1 MFSDFKQFR
10 TSWKSAW
17 SNPAFRNQFA
27 ITVML
32 FVGVMFSNFYYLRIW
47 QTRPGIQ
54 LNDFILNLLPPHDF
68 SPYIFFIQYT
78 SLLIVFLFV
87 LPNPHRLTKGLQMF
101 AVVFLART
109 LTIYL
114 IPLEPPRDMILLN
127 DPVATF
133 VFHTD
138 SVYVTKDLFFSGH
151 VSACVLLWLIVDK
164 KFLKVLL
171 SFTTVI
177 VGLLIMWQHVHYSTD
192 VIFAPLFAL
201 VSYWAVQYMHAQSK
215 YGLQTEPETAVAKS
229 E

>member
-32 FVGVMFSNFYYLRIW
+32 FIGVMFSNFYYLRIW
-47 QTRPGIQ
+47 QTRPDIQ
-54 LNDFILNLLPPHDF
+54 LNDFILNLLPPLDF
-68 SPYIFFIQYT
+68 SPYIFFIQYA

-151 VSACVLLWLIVDK
+151 IATLTLVLLLVENRYVKSWV
-164 KFLKVLL
+164 FLC
-171 SFTTVI
+171 TVV
-177 VGLLIMWQHVHYSTD
+177 VGVLIMWQHVHYSTD
-192 VIFAPLFAL
+192 VAFAPL
-201 VSYWAVQYMHAQSK
+201 VSYLAYRFVLYIHRQTQ
-215 YGLQTEPETAVAKS
+215 YGLEVNSNYQ
-229 E
+229 